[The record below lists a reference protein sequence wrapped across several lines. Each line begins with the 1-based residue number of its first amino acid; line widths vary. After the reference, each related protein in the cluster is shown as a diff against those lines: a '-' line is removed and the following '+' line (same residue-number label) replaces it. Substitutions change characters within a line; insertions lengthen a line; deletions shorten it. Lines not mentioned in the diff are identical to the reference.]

1 MPAKKIKPDSPKAK
15 KNHRNFKHGH
25 TWKGGCTRTYAAW
38 YSMRN
43 RCYYKP
49 ADSYSRYG
57 GRGITVCDRWRYSFQ
72 HFLDDMGECPPELT
86 LERRN
91 TNGNYTPSNCVWDTE
106 KVQSRNRSSNH
117 LLEFNGESRP
127 ICEWAEIVNINE
139 STILTRIKMG
149 WTVNNALTRK
159 ARKPTRFRMFGRTKT
174 IYGWWKESG
183 IRVNTVLGRIKLG
196 WSLKRALTTLP
207 KGGIWSP

>member
-1 MPAKKIKPDSPKAK
+1 
-15 KNHRNFKHGH
+15 
-25 TWKGGCTRTYAAW
+25 
-38 YSMRN
+38 
-43 RCYYKP
+43 
-49 ADSYSRYG
+49 
-57 GRGITVCDRWRYSFQ
+57 
-72 HFLDDMGECPPELT
+72 MGECPPELT